1 MKQIVA
7 AILSALLNLPTN
19 SNAQDGS
26 LRDIITSVIW
36 CVNYGSPQGAMTKY
50 MKFEENGDLYLV
62 IENEFLGK
70 NVIKGRWT
78 LNQVTLTIIEQNGS
92 QSHHRLF
99 VQGNHL
105 SRRLR
110 IGDSAFSVCTF
121 P

>member
-1 MKQIVA
+1 MKKRTMATLLWCLLTTNSALAEGENLRQIV
-7 AILSALLNLPTN
+7 
-19 SNAQDGS
+19 
-26 LRDIITSVIW
+26 TSVIW

-50 MKFEENGDLYLV
+50 LKFEENGDLYFI

-70 NVIKGRWT
+70 NVIKGRWA